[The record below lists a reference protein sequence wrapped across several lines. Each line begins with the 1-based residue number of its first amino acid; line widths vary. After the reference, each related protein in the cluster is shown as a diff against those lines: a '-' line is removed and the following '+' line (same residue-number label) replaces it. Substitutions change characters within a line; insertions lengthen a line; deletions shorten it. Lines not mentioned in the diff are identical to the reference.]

1 MPTGTFFEKV
11 EKLKMIHR
19 VLILLGTVV
28 LLAGIFV
35 ALVYIPKSKEITRL
49 NKEITGLEK
58 KINQAKIKARTLKK
72 FEAEQVEVEAQF
84 REALTLLPNK
94 REIPSLLRG
103 ITQLGSDA
111 ELEFRLFSPKK
122 EKARDFYPRNRFNQL
137 SLQHPVDLRPETHL
151 PSQRVSS
158 SPDRHPLYNSLFP
171 DALQRTDSQNLT
183 DLCAANAGRHLLNNR
198 NRYSETTSR
207 KSGRLHGYSKRLAL
221 IYKRLHY
228 QAYDSRRQ

>member
-72 FEAEQVEVEAQF
+72 FEAEQVEVETQF
-84 REALTLLPNK
+84 REALNLLPNK
-94 REIPSLLRG
+94 REIPTLLSG

-111 ELEFRLFSPKK
+111 NLEFRLFSPNR
-122 EKARDFYPRNRFNQL
+122 EKARDFYIEI
-137 SLQHPVDLRPETHL
+137 PVSME
-151 PSQRVSS
+151 VSGS
-158 SPDRHPLYNSLFP
+158 YHDVATFFDKVGRMKRIVNILDISMKPVKERS
-171 DALQRTDSQNLT
+171 TNLT
-183 DLCAANAGRHLLNNR
+183 TKCDAVTYRFK
-198 NRYSETTSR
+198 R
-207 KSGRLHGYSKRLAL
+207 KVDEKTKTGKN
-221 IYKRLHY
+221 KKKKK
-228 QAYDSRRQ
+228 